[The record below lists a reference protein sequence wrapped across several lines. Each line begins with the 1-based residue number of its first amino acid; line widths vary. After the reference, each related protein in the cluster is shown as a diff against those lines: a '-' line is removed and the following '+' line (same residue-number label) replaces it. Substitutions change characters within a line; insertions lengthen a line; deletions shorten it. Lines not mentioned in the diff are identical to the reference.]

1 MYKPCECCC
10 ECHLTVQERRK
21 QHQEEIIQR
30 RNAQKQSLENQKQGL
45 MWGLPRT
52 RALSAVKPSKT
63 SRGTTILIQNGN
75 LDIVN
80 LENEANGSVSSGKN
94 VAIEN
99 DSNSYGIEDSRPT
112 VKKGWRF
119 DHKQEIALQQWEK
132 MDAVTNGITATNGST
147 LRGRS
152 NSVGVKRPELT
163 NNSITRP
170 TISSQRRSVSS
181 SRKQNTET
189 VTTKAT
195 KSKFVLDSPSIVSK
209 QLLSEY
215 KTRCEIA
222 ETEVTWLLEIIK
234 EFDPDGTILAEKYL
248 AEKDKSTKLILS
260 CRDCQSSK
268 IEVKSV
274 SLPKCTTKSPF
285 LANNTMESVPDII
298 FNQQNQAKEDEQIEN
313 EQKVT
318 FIETAN
324 SKNDSSVNQIPANI
338 FALHNDNGTQYFTS
352 HNQNTYNQQLTS
364 TQTATC
370 FHNTTINSHDLQ
382 RDYDVPLDTASS
394 KIPLPQSKITQP
406 TSSATQQPTIIRP
419 TTTIQTQPDPIAEI
433 LQTTDQHLK
442 SSLRLNETNSTP
454 LQLNPQQQR
463 QTLPHS
469 TSIPNRQHQQSYSFP
484 NSNQLGGHTNIAAVQ
499 HRFSSTTALP
509 TTIRTTANDT
519 FKCRP
524 KVVPTTVDSCTST
537 TNLIHCNDRVTSTQ
551 SLLQDQERNQQTQKH
566 YEVPKQLSQTVAA
579 ISGSINRLNFA
590 TQYPTPIPSQ
600 LASNKMKKTVA
611 SRAISPEEMS
621 KSNGNMYRVANI
633 DIANDSFI
641 DAEEDFKLQQQKQ
654 REEEEMLQIQQEQF
668 EIQKQ
673 EFQQRQILEE
683 KQMLLKQQ
691 QIQQQMQLQREQQM
705 LQERL
710 QLIQQQQAQS
720 ELEIIRPP
728 QIVVDHHKTPTGSN
742 TKLAHKSIQSINKT
756 STNYHSSSVS
766 KSTANISQEHGQQHH
781 TQKKKSAS
789 NRDQLLA
796 MFQNFLAHSEEL
808 ENDIRSRQPSRT
820 PSEILLI

>member
-1 MYKPCECCC
+1 MDKPCECCC
-10 ECHLTVQERRK
+10 ECHLTVQESKK

-52 RALSAVKPSKT
+52 RAPSAVKPSKT
-63 SRGTTILIQNGN
+63 LKGTTVLIQDGK

-80 LENEANGSVSSGKN
+80 SENERKGCDISGN
-94 VAIEN
+94 DVAIEKE
-99 DSNSYGIEDSRPT
+99 SNSGRGDSRPT
-112 VKKGWRF
+112 IKNGKRF
-119 DHKQEIALQQWEK
+119 DHKPEIALQQWEK
-132 MDAVTNGITATNGST
+132 MNAVTYGITVSNGNIV
-147 LRGRS
+147 RGRS
-152 NSVGVKRPELT
+152 NSAGVKRPEFI
-163 NNSITRP
+163 NNSSVTRP

-181 SRKQNTET
+181 SGKQNTAT
-189 VTTKAT
+189 VDVTTKNT
-195 KSKFVLDSPSIVSK
+195 KIKSVLESPSIVNK

-248 AEKDKSTKLILS
+248 DEKDKSTKLILS
-260 CRDCQSSK
+260 CRDCQSSN
-268 IEVKSV
+268 IVVKSV
-274 SLPKCTTKSPF
+274 SLPKSTTKSPF
-285 LANNTMESVPDII
+285 LANKTMESFPDII
-298 FNQQNQAKEDEQIEN
+298 FNQQNQDEKIEN

-324 SKNDSSVNQIPANI
+324 FKKDSNVNQIPANI
-338 FALHNDNGTQYFTS
+338 FALHNDNDTQYFTS
-352 HNQNTYNQQLTS
+352 HNQNAYNQQFTS
-364 TQTATC
+364 TQPATVS
-370 FHNTTINSHDLQ
+370 HNITFNGQELQ
-382 RDYDVPLDTASS
+382 QNYDVPLNTASS
-394 KIPLPQSKITQP
+394 QIPLPRSTITQP
-406 TSSATQQPTIIRP
+406 TFSTTQQSTLTGPTA
-419 TTTIQTQPDPIAEI
+419 TIQTQSDPIAEI
-433 LQTTDQHLK
+433 LQTTDQLLK

-454 LQLNPQQQR
+454 SQLNPQQER
-463 QTLPHS
+463 QPLPHS
-469 TSIPNRQHQQSYSFP
+469 TSIPNRHHQQSYSFS

-551 SLLQDQERNQQTQKH
+551 SLLQDQEQTQKH
-566 YEVPKQLSQTVAA
+566 FEVSKQLPQTAAA

-590 TQYPTPIPSQ
+590 TQYLTPIPSQ
-600 LASNKMKKTVA
+600 LASSKMKKTVVSTATA
-611 SRAISPEEMS
+611 SEDIL

-633 DIANDSFI
+633 SNDNII
-641 DAEEDFKLQQQKQ
+641 DEEDLKLQQQKKQ
-654 REEEEMLQIQQEQF
+654 REEEEMLRLQKQQI

-673 EFQQRQILEE
+673 EFQQQKILEE
-683 KQMLLKQQ
+683 KQLLLKQQ

-710 QLIQQQQAQS
+710 QLIQLQQEQS
-720 ELEIIRPP
+720 GLENIRPP
-728 QIVVDHHKTPTGSN
+728 QIIVDHHKTPTGSN
-742 TKLAHKSIQSINKT
+742 TNLTHKSMQNINNT

-766 KSTANISQEHGQQHH
+766 KSTANINQGHGQQHYI
-781 TQKKKSAS
+781 QKKKPVNSAS